1 VHDAAIEPSSPARYP
16 DIVTASPPALSA
28 DFLNAATTSLAVGA
42 LAWTVVVLVVVVADV
57 DVAGSPVNRA
67 ISADSASACFD
78 RSDETEA
85 NAGRC
90 GGFAASA
97 ASLAS

>member
-1 VHDAAIEPSSPARYP
+1 MQDAAIEPSRPARYP
-16 DIVTASPPALSA
+16 DIVAASRPALSA
-28 DFLNAATTSLAVGA
+28 DFFNAATTSLAVGG
-42 LAWTVVVLVVVVADV
+42 LAGTAAEVVVVADV

-67 ISADSASACFD
+67 ISSDSASACSE
-78 RSDETEA
+78 RSDDTA
-85 NAGRC
+85 ASAGRC